1 MPRGTRTARRWL
13 PAVAFALL
21 ATLTLASTA
30 RADEPAPRSGAF
42 ADVSVQELDGWQGAA
57 YSQML
62 PAGSCEALAR
72 EESTPAQFALVLT
85 DANLIAN
92 SDGSLFCLFLDRQWD
107 SYWAVLLQQRTIDEF
122 RRTKDAF
129 LPLVAQAGID
139 PCAIAVWTV
148 PEASLQAR
156 FTRADRNG
164 TAYLCAPS
172 VIRHGRV
179 GDATV
184 DEVHASFEASMRA
197 SEDLF
202 GWYLTLPIRVHLY
215 DSHQALVNGK
225 RVEGGDSRAN
235 ERTYESVYGIT
246 TLLDNG
252 MVGILVDTS
261 YFRDPRDLRML
272 IAHEFAHIAQTGLLG
287 NPNVLPFFVTEG
299 GAEYFASLVVGADQR
314 YLADRLWNAV
324 ADEGSGRAVP
334 LRELIA
340 RPSDTDRERMLAAY
354 SRGYAAMRFLVERW
368 GRDSFTLLHR
378 ENVGGTPQRFIQN
391 MARITGMTLDQ
402 FDRELRAWLLA
413 QAPVT

>member
-1 MPRGTRTARRWL
+1 MPGGTRTVRRWL
-13 PAVAFALL
+13 PAIAFILL
-21 ATLTLASTA
+21 ATLTLVPTA

-42 ADVSVQELDGWQGAA
+42 ADVSVQELGGWQDLA

-62 PAGSCEALAR
+62 PARSCEVLAR
-72 EESTPAQFALVLT
+72 DESTPAQFTLVLT
-85 DANLIAN
+85 DAELVAN
-92 SDGSLFCLFLDRQWD
+92 SDGSRFCLFLDQQWG
-107 SYWAVLLQQRTIDEF
+107 SYWAVLLQQRSIDEF
-122 RRTKDAF
+122 RRTKDTF
-129 LPLVAQAGID
+129 LPLVIQAGID

-148 PEASLQAR
+148 PETSLQTR
-156 FTRADRNG
+156 FTRDDRNG
-164 TAYLCAPS
+164 TAYLCAPT
-172 VIRHGRV
+172 VFKHGRV
-179 GDATV
+179 SDTTV
-184 DEVHASFEASMRA
+184 DEVHASFEAAMRV
-197 SEDLF
+197 SENLF

-215 DSHQALVNGK
+215 DSHRALVNGK
-225 RVEGGDSRAN
+225 RVEGGDSRVN

-261 YFRDPRDLRML
+261 AFPDPRDLRML

-314 YLADRLWNAV
+314 YLADRFWSAV
-324 ADEGSGRAVP
+324 ADESSGRAVP

-368 GRDSFTLLHR
+368 GRDSFTRLHR

-391 MARITGMTLDQ
+391 LTRVTGMTLDQ
-402 FDRELRAWLLA
+402 FDRELRTWLLA
-413 QAPVT
+413 QGPVT